1 MQINWT
7 QSDVYS
13 LGVKTSPNSTDI
25 DNVRFTG
32 ITGITATAS
41 GWRSAVANGIRLKQ
55 LLRQW
60 APLQAL
66 TASLSS
72 VYIFIITY
80 KRQGP

>member
-32 ITGITATAS
+32 ITCITGITATAS

-55 LLRQW
+55 LL
-60 APLQAL
+60 
-66 TASLSS
+66 
-72 VYIFIITY
+72 
-80 KRQGP
+80 